1 VYRAANF
8 LIKQQIVAVAADAE
22 IGPYA
27 EFADA
32 LGPFVHG
39 NETPEKAYEL
49 YHHLKKRK
57 HPQLIPH
64 PF

>member
-1 VYRAANF
+1 MCAVPPIFSSNNKS
-8 LIKQQIVAVAADAE
+8 LAVAADAE

-39 NETPEKAYEL
+39 NETTEKAYEL
-49 YHHLKKRK
+49 YHTLKNENT
-57 HPQLIPH
+57 PN
-64 PF
+64 